1 MKATNTTHEMIRRA
15 TQTLIDHVDELTA
28 LDQAIGDGDHGLN
41 MRRGAQAIQG
51 KMDELAGQSLN
62 DALRTMGMACMSTI
76 GGSSGPVFGTLLVTL
91 GKELPDPPTAQGLAQ
106 ALDAAMQ
113 ALTRLGKAQ
122 VGQKTL
128 LDVLDPV
135 QKLMAQGGEQLAPR
149 VQACALAAADATATM
164 EAIKGRASFLG
175 ERALGHVD
183 PGSRSMAL
191 IIGAICESLGDGGE
205 PPASSASQQ
214 SSLSA

>member
-1 MKATNTTHEMIRRA
+1 MDHRSLIRAA

-28 LDQAIGDGDHGLN
+28 LDSAIGDGDHGLN
-41 MRRGAQAIQG
+41 MKRGALAIQARLG
-51 KMDELAGQSLN
+51 EGQGGESLN
-62 DALRTMGMACMSTI
+62 DALKSAGMTCMSTI

-91 GKELPDPPTAQGLAQ
+91 AKELPAAPGPHDLAA
-106 ALDAAMQ
+106 ALAAAIA

-135 QKLMAQGGEQLAPR
+135 QRL
-149 VQACALAAADATATM
+149 LAASDPAAADLALRVRRCAFESADATAAM
-164 EAIKGRASFLG
+164 DAIRGRASFLG
-175 ERALGHVD
+175 DRALGHVD

-191 IIGAICESLGDGGE
+191 IIGTVCDG
-205 PPASSASQQ
+205 
-214 SSLSA
+214 LSTARTP

>member
-1 MKATNTTHEMIRRA
+1 MDHTSLIRAA
-15 TQTLIDHVDELTA
+15 TQTLIDHVDELTE
-28 LDQAIGDGDHGLN
+28 LDRAIGDGDHGLN
-41 MRRGAQAIQG
+41 MKRGALAIQAR
-51 KMDELAGQSLN
+51 LADGAAGTLN
-62 DALRTMGMACMSTI
+62 EALKAAGTTCMSTI

-91 GKELPDPPTAQGLAQ
+91 AKELPAEPRAGDLAA
-106 ALDAAMQ
+106 ALAAAIA

-135 QKLMAQGGEQLAPR
+135 QRLLAASDPESADLKAR
-149 VQACALAAADATATM
+149 VRQCALDSAAATAAMDATR
-164 EAIKGRASFLG
+164 GRASFLG

-191 IIGAICESLGDGGE
+191 IIATLCDG
-205 PPASSASQQ
+205 
-214 SSLSA
+214 L

>member
-1 MKATNTTHEMIRRA
+1 MNHADLIRNA

-41 MRRGAQAIQG
+41 MRRGALAIQARL
-51 KMDELAGQSLN
+51 DELSAQPLN
-62 DALRTMGMACMSTI
+62 EALRAMGMTCMSTI

-91 GKELPDPPTAQGLAQ
+91 GKELPAAPTAQ
-106 ALDAAMQ
+106 ALSAAIEAGIK
-113 ALTRLGKAQ
+113 ALTRLGKAE

-135 QKLMAQGGEQLAPR
+135 QK
-149 VQACALAAADATATM
+149 VLAAGGADLAARVRQCAFESAEATATM
-164 EAIKGRASFLG
+164 DAIRGRASFLG
-175 ERALGHVD
+175 DRALGHVD

-191 IIGAICESLGDGGE
+191 IVGSICKSL
-205 PPASSASQQ
+205 PAPAAAVQPSA
-214 SSLSA
+214 

>member
-1 MKATNTTHEMIRRA
+1 MADIDLIRNA

-41 MRRGAQAIQG
+41 MRRGALAIQAR
-51 KMDELAGQSLN
+51 MDELDGQSLN
-62 DALRTMGMACMSTI
+62 DALRTMGMVCMQTI
-76 GGSSGPVFGTLLVTL
+76 GGSSGPVFGTLMITL
-91 GKELPDPPTAQGLAQ
+91 GKTLADPPTPASLAES
-106 ALDAAMQ
+106 LDAGIK
-113 ALTRLGKAQ
+113 ALTRLGKAE

-135 QKLMAQGGEQLAPR
+135 QRLLAAGGIAGGIAADELPAR
-149 VQACALAAADATATM
+149 AKACAEQAAEATAAM
-164 EAIKGRASFLG
+164 AAIKGRASFLG

-191 IIGAICESLGDGGE
+191 IIGALCDGL
-205 PPASSASQQ
+205 Q
-214 SSLSA
+214 

>member
-1 MKATNTTHEMIRRA
+1 MQHLALFRAA

-41 MRRGAQAIQG
+41 MRRGALAIQARL
-51 KMDELAGQSLN
+51 DALAGQSLN
-62 DALRTMGMACMSTI
+62 EALRTMGMACMSTI

-91 GKELPDPPTAQGLAQ
+91 GKELPDPPTADALAS
-106 ALDAAMQ
+106 ALDAGIK
-113 ALTRLGKAQ
+113 ALTRLGKAE

-135 QKLMAQGGEQLAPR
+135 QKVLAEGGAQLAGR
-149 VQACALAAADATATM
+149 VRDCAFASAEATAAM
-164 EAIKGRASFLG
+164 DAIKGRASFLG

-183 PGSRSMAL
+183 PGSRSVAL
-191 IIGAICESLGDGGE
+191 IIGAICDSLQSRAL
-205 PPASSASQQ
+205 PTSHPA
-214 SSLSA
+214 

>member
-1 MKATNTTHEMIRRA
+1 MNHANIIRVA

-41 MRRGAQAIQG
+41 MRRGALAIQA
-51 KMDELAGQSLN
+51 KMDELAAHTFT
-62 DALRTMGMACMSTI
+62 DALKTMGMTCMSTI

-91 GKELPDPPTAQGLAQ
+91 AKELSAQPGAADLSR
-106 ALDAAMQ
+106 ALDASIK
-113 ALTRLGKAQ
+113 ALTRLGKAE

-135 QKLMAQGGEQLAPR
+135 RKVLADGGVDMIAR
-149 VQACALAAADATATM
+149 VRQCAFDSAEATAQM
-164 EAIKGRASFLG
+164 DAGRGRSSFLG
-175 ERALGHVD
+175 DRALGHVD

-191 IIGAICESLGDGGE
+191 IIGAVCDELGGSL
-205 PPASSASQQ
+205 
-214 SSLSA
+214 

>member
-1 MKATNTTHEMIRRA
+1 MTHTDIIRRA

-41 MRRGAQAIQG
+41 MRRGALAIQAKLGEFDG
-51 KMDELAGQSLN
+51 KPLN
-62 DALRTMGMACMSTI
+62 DTLKAMGMTCMSTI

-91 GKELPDPPTAQGLAQ
+91 GKELPAQPGPADLAH
-106 ALDAAMQ
+106 ALAAAIA
-113 ALTRLGKAQ
+113 ALTRLGKAE

-135 QKLMAQGGEQLAPR
+135 RQTLAQGGDDLVAR
-149 VQACALAAADATATM
+149 VRQCAFDAAVATAQM
-164 EAIKGRASFLG
+164 DAIRGRASFLG

-191 IIGAICESLGDGGE
+191 IIGAVCDSL
-205 PPASSASQQ
+205 
-214 SSLSA
+214 